1 MFLLMSQ
8 VYPIKLFSNFFI
20 RIIMRYLHIILTII
34 ISTLSA
40 SMISGQTFSL
50 KDYERSAN
58 NGDLE
63 TCTAIGQWYAN
74 GNSEM
79 GISIDYSKAMYWYKK
94 AADQGYGKA
103 LNNLAYLYL
112 DGKGT
117 EKNVNKGIDLLEQAY
132 NSGNVFSAQNLALI
146 YYYGDYVTKDWNKVF
161 EWADKAYDKGKYL
174 LSARLLANCYH
185 NGNGVQRDDK
195 KAYDLVK
202 TILRC
207 CDYGPDYAYEF
218 YLMGTFCHHG
228 YGTEVDLKKAK
239 YYYNTAIHY
248 NYQAAKGAYGEL
260 MYEQENYADAFTNL
274 TEVAEAGGATSSQ
287 MNILS
292 SCYRYGFGTTKD
304 IKKANF
310 WLNQASAA
318 GNNSAQELLNLL
330 DGIIKTTSSQATI

>member
-1 MFLLMSQ
+1 MKHL
-8 VYPIKLFSNFFI
+8 N
-20 RIIMRYLHIILTII
+20 IILSVI
-34 ISTLSA
+34 ISTSSA
-40 SMISGQTFSL
+40 FIISGQTFSL

-63 TCTAIGQWYAN
+63 TCTAIGQWYMD
-74 GNSEM
+74 GNKEM
-79 GISIDYSKAMYWYKK
+79 GITIDYTKALYWLTK

-103 LNNLAYLYL
+103 LNSLALLYL

-117 EKNVNKGIDLLEQAY
+117 EVNINKGIDLLEQAY
-132 NSGNVFSAQNLALI
+132 YAGNIYSAQNLALI
-146 YYYGDYVTKDWNKVF
+146 YNQNYYVPKDWNKVF
-161 EWADKAYDKGKYL
+161 EWAEKAYKGGKYL
-174 LSARLLANCYH
+174 LSARLLANCYMT
-185 NGNGVQRDDK
+185 GSGVQKDDK
-195 KAYDLVK
+195 KAFDLVK
-202 TILRC
+202 TILKC
-207 CDYGPDYAYEF
+207 CDYGPSYAYEF

-228 YGTEVDLKKAK
+228 NGTNVDAKKAI

-248 NYQAAKGAYGEL
+248 NFQAAKGAYGEL

-274 TEVAEAGGATSSQ
+274 TEVADAGGATSSQ

-310 WLNQASAA
+310 WLNQASTA